1 MRWSS
6 VVRQCRLDCVRVD
19 LFGLSNMLFMLL
31 CPVLSCVAALVLT
44 VTGAPGQVAV
54 SVSGGVSGM
63 AAMMSWM
70 SALRVNVV
78 EESSGHR
85 AMNGM
90 IPIARTSQVA
100 GRFLFLLVTCAMWTV
115 DDGMQ
120 RFLAF
125 GYMMDSGW
133 AGAMIPSAV
142 IFAFS
147 LIVGSI
153 LMAFS
158 YRFTFRAMMR
168 IFVVVM
174 VGLYALVALLSRLP
188 FDWQGLLQGVADFMS
203 VWWRA
208 ALIAVVLC
216 VGVYCI
222 SAALAIR
229 FYRAKEL

>member
-19 LFGLSNMLFMLL
+19 LFGLPNVLFMLL
-31 CPVLSCVAALVLT
+31 FPVLSCVAALVLT

-63 AAMMSWM
+63 AAVMSWM
-70 SALRVNVV
+70 SALRVNVA

-90 IPIARTSQVA
+90 IQVA

-115 DDGMQ
+115 DVMACSV
-120 RFLAF
+120 FLAF
-125 GYMMDSGW
+125 GDMMDSGW

-188 FDWQGLLQGVADFMS
+188 FDWQGLLQGVADLMS

>member
-19 LFGLSNMLFMLL
+19 LFGLSNVLFMLL
-31 CPVLSCVAALVLT
+31 LPVLSCVAALVLT

-63 AAMMSWM
+63 AAVMSWM
-70 SALRVNVV
+70 SALRVNVA

-115 DDGMQ
+115 DVMACSV
-120 RFLAF
+120 FLAF
-125 GYMMDSGW
+125 DSGW
-133 AGAMIPSAV
+133 AGAMILSAV

>member
-19 LFGLSNMLFMLL
+19 LFGVSNVLFMLL
-31 CPVLSCVAALVLT
+31 FPVLSCVAALVLT

-63 AAMMSWM
+63 ASVMSWM
-70 SALRVNVV
+70 SALRVNVA
-78 EESSGHR
+78 EESGGHR

-115 DDGMQ
+115 DVMACSV
-120 RFLAF
+120 FLAF
-125 GYMMDSGW
+125 DSGW
-133 AGAMIPSAV
+133 AGAMILSAV

-188 FDWQGLLQGVADFMS
+188 FDWQSLLQGVVDFMS

>member
-19 LFGLSNMLFMLL
+19 LFGLSNVLFMLL
-31 CPVLSCVAALVLT
+31 FPVLSCVAALVLT

-54 SVSGGVSGM
+54 SVAGGVSGM
-63 AAMMSWM
+63 ASVMSWM
-70 SALRVNVV
+70 SALRVNVA
-78 EESSGHR
+78 EESGGHR

-115 DDGMQ
+115 DVMACSV
-120 RFLAF
+120 FLAF
-125 GYMMDSGW
+125 DSGW
-133 AGAMIPSAV
+133 AGAMILSAV

-188 FDWQGLLQGVADFMS
+188 FDWQSLLQGVADFMS

>member
-1 MRWSS
+1 
-6 VVRQCRLDCVRVD
+6 
-19 LFGLSNMLFMLL
+19 ML
-31 CPVLSCVAALVLT
+31 
-44 VTGAPGQVAV
+44 
-54 SVSGGVSGM
+54 
-63 AAMMSWM
+63 
-70 SALRVNVV
+70 R
-78 EESSGHR
+78 R
-85 AMNGM
+85 
-90 IPIARTSQVA
+90 
-100 GRFLFLLVTCAMWTV
+100 RFLFLLVTCAMWTV
-115 DDGMQ
+115 DVMACSV
-120 RFLAF
+120 FFAF
-125 GYMMDSGW
+125 GDMMDSGW

-168 IFVVVM
+168 IFVVVI

>member
-31 CPVLSCVAALVLT
+31 LPVLSCVAALVLT
-44 VTGAPGQVAV
+44 VTGAPGQV
-54 SVSGGVSGM
+54 SGGVSGM
-63 AAMMSWM
+63 AAVMSWM
-70 SALRVNVV
+70 SALRVNVA

-115 DDGMQ
+115 DVMACSV
-120 RFLAF
+120 FLAF
-125 GYMMDSGW
+125 GDMMDSGW

-168 IFVVVM
+168 IFVVVI

-203 VWWRA
+203 V
-208 ALIAVVLC
+208 
-216 VGVYCI
+216 
-222 SAALAIR
+222 
-229 FYRAKEL
+229 

>member
-1 MRWSS
+1 MYAKLLPEQKLETLKKIVAPYKKGNRY
-6 VVRQCRLDCVRVD
+6 DC
-19 LFGLSNMLFMLL
+19 
-31 CPVLSCVAALVLT
+31 
-44 VTGAPGQVAV
+44 AV
-54 SVSGGVSGM
+54 SVSGGVCGM
-63 AAMMSWM
+63 AAVMSWM
-70 SALRVNVV
+70 SALRVNVA
-78 EESSGHR
+78 EESGGHR

-115 DDGMQ
+115 DVMACSV
-120 RFLAF
+120 FFAF
-125 GYMMDSGW
+125 GDMMDSGW

-168 IFVVVM
+168 IFVVVI

>member
-31 CPVLSCVAALVLT
+31 VPVLSCVAALVLT

-63 AAMMSWM
+63 AAVMSWM
-70 SALRVNVV
+70 SALRVNVA

-115 DDGMQ
+115 DVMACSV
-120 RFLAF
+120 FLAF
-125 GYMMDSGW
+125 DSGW
-133 AGAMIPSAV
+133 AGAMILSAV

-188 FDWQGLLQGVADFMS
+188 FDWQSLLQGVVDFMS

>member
-6 VVRQCRLDCVRVD
+6 VVRQCKLDCVRVD
-19 LFGLSNMLFMLL
+19 LFGLSNVLFMLL
-31 CPVLSCVAALVLT
+31 FPVLSCVAALVLT

-63 AAMMSWM
+63 AAVMSWM
-70 SALRVNVV
+70 SALRVNVA

-115 DDGMQ
+115 DVMACSV
-120 RFLAF
+120 FLAF
-125 GYMMDSGW
+125 DSGW
-133 AGAMIPSAV
+133 AGAMILSAV

-188 FDWQGLLQGVADFMS
+188 FDWQSLLQGVADFMS